1 MRRNPF
7 HLRMIP
13 ISFKKNDNDVIG
25 IWYNRP
31 PRPISSWSVNTKV
44 FKNVKFWWFYFRAYP
59 SLKLRINVNAAR
71 NEVDVVMPGLRYDDI
86 DFTGNVCGQQEK
98 LHIAIYKIHSIKQ
111 FENE

>member
-1 MRRNPF
+1 MVQQTPSSYQQ
-7 HLRMIP
+7 L
-13 ISFKKNDNDVIG
+13 ISKHK
-25 IWYNRP
+25 
-31 PRPISSWSVNTKV
+31 SLK
-44 FKNVKFWWFYFRAYP
+44 KFWWFYFRAYP